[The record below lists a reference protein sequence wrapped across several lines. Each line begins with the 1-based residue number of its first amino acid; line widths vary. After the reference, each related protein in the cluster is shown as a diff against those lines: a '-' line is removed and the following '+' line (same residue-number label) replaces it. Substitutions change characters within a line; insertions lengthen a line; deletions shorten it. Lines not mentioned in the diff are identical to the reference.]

1 MRTTARFLM
10 CAAIVLA
17 ILCVSRPLA
26 RADETTDYVNQIY
39 QDQAA
44 LNSYLDQVQQT
55 QDYVNQIYQDQQ
67 QLDHYL
73 NSIWQNQ

>member
-44 LNSYLDQVQQT
+44 LNSYLNQLQET
-55 QDYVNQIYQDQQ
+55 QNYVNQIYQDQK
-67 QLDHYL
+67 QLDDYL
-73 NSIWQNQ
+73 KSISQNQ